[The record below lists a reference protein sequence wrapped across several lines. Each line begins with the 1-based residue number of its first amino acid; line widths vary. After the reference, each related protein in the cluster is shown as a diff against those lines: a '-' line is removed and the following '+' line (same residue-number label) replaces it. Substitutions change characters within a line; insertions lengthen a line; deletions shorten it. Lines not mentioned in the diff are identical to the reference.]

1 MPSIMIADRDPNERA
16 GINWLLNSWAIP
28 YDQVFSA
35 GTAMEVFQ
43 IMENST
49 PDVICLELDMIAR
62 ASWDRLKLLIE
73 QYRPI
78 VLVMTAEATFEK
90 AMLGIELHA
99 RDLWLKPLTPQTI
112 RRVLTRC
119 CQESKKK
126 GREKSCT
133 GAAETDAE
141 MTHASYRELFAPD
154 GGGKTAGPLMLA
166 QLEDTSQHPELLAF
180 LHAYP
185 FHEKP
190 AILPLPDVIALVF
203 ASREAAT
210 PVTMPQMGKRLLVEW
225 EASHHTPLSLVIHDG
240 MTSPKSLHE
249 KWEEASQALQLRFF
263 IGYRQVYVIEHPITW
278 SSIDPLLTPAEQRAW
293 IDMLLDG
300 DREAVKMWM
309 YAQFTNLREPYPEPG
324 LLRIR
329 LTSILAQV
337 RRYMKSQGLDAAP
350 LEQEYH
356 RIFETVLYA
365 PILYRV
371 IQEMLLYIFALMDA
385 VQSKENPG
393 RADVVELAIRYM
405 EGKYTDPDLRLEEV
419 ARHVDRSP
427 AYFSTLVST
436 SLGVSF
442 RQLLNNMRLKEA
454 QQLITETSLPIR
466 EIAVRSGFSNANYF
480 SKVFKE
486 KLGITPRVYRNRKK
500 R

>member
-28 YDQVFSA
+28 YDQVYTA
-35 GTAMEVFQ
+35 GTANDMFH
-43 IMENST
+43 ILENKT
-49 PDVICLELDMIAR
+49 PDVVCLELDMITG

-90 AMLGIELHA
+90 AMQGIELHA
-99 RDLWLKPLTPQTI
+99 REFWLKPLTPQTI

-119 CQESKKK
+119 SQESKEK
-126 GREKSCT
+126 GIGQHGIEAGETTEGRIKSYC
-133 GAAETDAE
+133 
-141 MTHASYRELFAPD
+141 RELFAPD
-154 GGGKTAGPLMLA
+154 GESTAAGPLMLA
-166 QLEDTSQHPELLAF
+166 QLEDTSRHPQLLAF
-180 LHAYP
+180 LHDYP
-185 FHEKP
+185 FHERP
-190 AILPLPDVIALVF
+190 IILPLPDVIALIF
-203 ASREAAT
+203 ASQETAA
-210 PVTMPQMGKRLLVEW
+210 PVSMPQLGKRLLVEW
-225 EASHHTPLSLVIHDG
+225 EASHHSLLSLVIHEAE
-240 MTSPKSLHE
+240 TPPKSLYE
-249 KWEEASQALQLRFF
+249 KWNEASQALQLRFF
-263 IGYRQVYVIEHPITW
+263 IGYRQVYVMKESIAW
-278 SSIDPLLTPAEQRAW
+278 SAIDPLLTPEEQRTW
-293 IDMLLDG
+293 IDMLLEG
-300 DREAVKMWM
+300 DRDAVKLWM
-309 YAQFTNLREPYPEPG
+309 YAQFTNLCEPYPEPG

-337 RRYMKSQGLDAAP
+337 RRYMKSQGLDAAL

-371 IQEMLLYIFALMDA
+371 IQEMLLYIFTLMEA
-385 VQSKENPG
+385 VQRQENIG
-393 RADVVELAIRYM
+393 RVDVVELAIRYM
-405 EGKYTDPDLRLEEV
+405 EGKYTDPALRLEEV

-427 AYFSTLVST
+427 AYFSTLVSS

-454 QQLITETSLPIR
+454 QQLILETSLPIQ
-466 EIAVRSGFSNANYF
+466 EIAARSGFSNANYF